1 MGFLDKAKQA
11 AEQAKQAAE
20 QVADRA
26 NDKVSDVQTQREL
39 TKAYGELGEKAYGLA
54 DSGAISHPEL
64 QADVTRIRELK
75 AKLADEAAGA
85 GSSGDAEA
93 ASAASGRSDDTP
105 PASPQAD
112 PTEAVEQ
119 PLSGAETPTS

>member
-20 QVADRA
+20 QVADKA

-39 TKAYGELGEKAYGLA
+39 TKAYGELGEKAFGLA
-54 DSGAISHPEL
+54 DTGAIAHSALE
-64 QADVTRIRELK
+64 ADVARIRELK
-75 AKLADEAAGA
+75 AKLDAEN
-85 GSSGDAEA
+85 SGDKE
-93 ASAASGRSDDTP
+93 P
-105 PASPQAD
+105 PASPQAE

-119 PLSGAETPTS
+119 PLSGAEAPTN

>member
-11 AEQAKQAAE
+11 AEQAKQAGE
-20 QVADRA
+20 QLADRA
-26 NDKVSDVQTQREL
+26 NDKVADVQTQREL
-39 TKAYGELGEKAYGLA
+39 QKAYGEFGEKAFGLA

-64 QADVTRIRELK
+64 EADVTRIRDLK
-75 AKLADEAAGA
+75 AKLADDSEETAGA
-85 GSSGDAEA
+85 AEA
-93 ASAASGRSDDTP
+93 P
-105 PASPQAD
+105 PASPQAE